1 MKIQNKEDRIVSS
14 EIQRFPPRLRRIA
27 QHIFNSNKLLTVDDA
42 IRELSVNRKSVYNG
56 ISLCKRK
63 GNDFYEFLNRSF
75 QLMLSKNKYA
85 VGQSLVRRAVSGVAA
100 HQKLFFKLTGDLEEN
115 AAAPGI
121 TIKHLT
127 IGINQLGTR
136 PSDLSK
142 EKGIIDLDPEI
153 PKNKTGL

>member
-14 EIQRFPPRLRRIA
+14 ELQSFPPRLRRIA

-42 IRELSVNRKSVYNG
+42 IQELRMNRKSVYNG

-85 VGQSLVRRAVSGVAA
+85 VGQALVREAVSSS
-100 HQKLFFKLTGDLEEN
+100 HQDRKLYFQLTGDLKEDSN
-115 AAAPGI
+115 I
-121 TIKHLT
+121 TVNNLT
-127 IGINQLGTR
+127 IGINIEGSKPVDTR
-136 PSDLSK
+136 RPKSTIDINP
-142 EKGIIDLDPEI
+142 IIPDKD
-153 PKNKTGL
+153 